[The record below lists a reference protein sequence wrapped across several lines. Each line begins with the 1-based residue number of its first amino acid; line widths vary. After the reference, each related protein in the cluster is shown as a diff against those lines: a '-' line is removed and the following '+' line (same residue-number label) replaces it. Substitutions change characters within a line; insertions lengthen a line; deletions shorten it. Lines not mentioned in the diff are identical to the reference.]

1 MCVREWMGFKD
12 SQAVKEFFLNIIF
25 LREFFFVFYFLIQFN
40 NYNGHPKIFE
50 VCTPFSNTLHS
61 HYAVVI
67 HLNQLMI
74 SFDGRMLRKI

>member
-1 MCVREWMGFKD
+1 MGFKD